1 MEILP
6 QVRPSSGE
14 FGTALVQGV
23 QIPITGVAGD
33 QQAALYGQCCFE
45 SGMAKNTYGT
55 GCFLL
60 MNTGE
65 KLCRSS
71 CGLITTIAASAGGRV
86 QYALEG
92 SVFVAGALIQ
102 WLRDEM
108 RFITEAADTEYFAR
122 RVPDNGGVYV
132 VPAFTGMG
140 ALYWDMYARGTI
152 SGLTRGTTRN
162 HIIRASLEAIAYQ
175 VRDILAAMVEDTG
188 APLQQLRVDGGASAN
203 DFLMQFQ
210 ADLLDCT
217 LIRPLNRE
225 TTAQGAA
232 FLAGLA
238 VGFWR
243 DEEELRGLVQVEKTF
258 CPAMGE
264 EERQRLLAGW
274 NRAVGRTLE
283 RP

>member
-1 MEILP
+1 
-6 QVRPSSGE
+6 
-14 FGTALVQGV
+14 
-23 QIPITGVAGD
+23 
-33 QQAALYGQCCFE
+33 
-45 SGMAKNTYGT
+45 
-55 GCFLL
+55 

-232 FLAGLA
+232 FFGGAG
-238 VGFWR
+238 
-243 DEEELRGLVQVEKTF
+243 RGSSGGMRRSCAAWCRVEKTF